1 MSEFKRGVT
10 EKVKKNIF
18 GFWEWFLCIVGAY
31 VCMSLSCL
39 LACFLSVLFS
49 LVHLICRIG

>member
-1 MSEFKRGVT
+1 VSEFKRGVT